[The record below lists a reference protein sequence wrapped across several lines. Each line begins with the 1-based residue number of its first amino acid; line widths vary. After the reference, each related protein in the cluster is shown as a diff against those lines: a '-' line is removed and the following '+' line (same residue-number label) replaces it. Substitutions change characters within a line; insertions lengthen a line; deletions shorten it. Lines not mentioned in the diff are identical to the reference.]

1 MAPRCMHRAA
11 LVASFTAV
19 SMRIASSGS
28 ISMACG
34 TRSTPLVPGI
44 RMSHSMSAMR
54 WRRSCCRA
62 SSPVPAAYTS
72 YCCCMRNF
80 LRAFR
85 IGSSSSTTRI
95 WTGPVTSATAVLLMD
110 GGRMD
115 GGRGSLDL
123 HNLHQPPYPS
133 LTCHEGDLHRPRE
146 QARPLGAGEQ
156 LGHGLSAGWAV
167 VHRVRVYIHPDE
179 PVDARWV
186 QAAAVSRRVREGLGA
201 VGEAVLNAGLEIPG
215 DVPHQRVSQVAAHD
229 VATERQRQ
237 ARLVVPPF
245 AEVDPEVQPA
255 VGVGELPLV
264 DEEPRVRAAH
274 RHVLL
279 DLIERYDD
287 VARRRLVQLERQKRR
302 GELARDRDEHAPRTE
317 RRARIGG

>member
-44 RMSHSMSAMR
+44 RMSHSISAMR

-62 SSPVPAAYTS
+62 SSPVPATYTS
-72 YCCCMRNF
+72 YCCCVRNF

-85 IGSSSSTTRI
+85 MGSSSSTTRI
-95 WTGPVTSATAVLLMD
+95 CTGPAMSATDFLLN
-110 GGRMD
+110 
-115 GGRGSLDL
+115 GS
-123 HNLHQPPYPS
+123 PS

-146 QARPLGAGEQ
+146 QARAVGASEQ
-156 LGHGLSAGWAV
+156 LGYGPSAGRSV
-167 VHRVRVYIHPDE
+167 VHRIGVDVHPDE
-179 PVDARWV
+179 PINASWV
-186 QAAAVSRRVREGLGA
+186 EAAAVRRRVREGLGA
-201 VGEAVLNAGLEIPG
+201 VREAVLNAGLEVAG
-215 DVPHQRVSQVAAHD
+215 DVPHQRVSQVATHD
-229 VATERQRQ
+229 IAAERQRQ

-245 AEVDPEVQPA
+245 AEIDPEVQPA
-255 VGVGELPLV
+255 VRVRQLALV
-264 DEEPRVRAAH
+264 DEEPRVRPTR

-279 DLIERYDD
+279 DLIERHDD
-287 VARRRLVQLERQKRR
+287 VARRRLIQLEREVRR
-302 GELARDRDEHAPRTE
+302 GELAWDCDEEAPGTE
-317 RRARIGG
+317 RRPRIGGARATMRGP